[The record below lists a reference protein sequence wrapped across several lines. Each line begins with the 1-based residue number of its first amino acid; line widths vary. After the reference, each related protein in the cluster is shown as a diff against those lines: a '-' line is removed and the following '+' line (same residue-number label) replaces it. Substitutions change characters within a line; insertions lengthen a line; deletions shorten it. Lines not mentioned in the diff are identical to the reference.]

1 MVYTRAIVRS
11 FIPFAGIAFLLAV
24 SDEKKLFLSVI
35 AIPAAIAIP
44 LIIRSTQ
51 KIISAVRTKQ
61 LIDKKSVILY
71 GVTLAVMPAGA
82 CFFFM
87 IDAALSHGADHGLFF
102 DRCLF
107 LITVG
112 VVYPLADLMWYHAA
126 QQADA
131 GKIQKIKYSMMIS
144 QALILGVAVFLL
156 VRIVGPPLNASL
168 RLQYRDFAKKLIHY
182 GINVQLQDRYGAT
195 PLWYAVHRVDVDM
208 AARLLDRGA
217 RLDAEI
223 AGLGLRRAV
232 EDKNINMLKLLL
244 DRGASPDSVYMGAP
258 PLIVACHQKDAA
270 TIRILLERGADIHLK
285 SKYPNMPYDG
295 KSPLD
300 VAREAGDAKV
310 LELLLGYKK
319 Q

>member
-1 MVYTRAIVRS
+1 MVHARAVVRS
-11 FIPFAGIAFLLAV
+11 LIPFAGMAILLIL
-24 SDEKKLFLSVI
+24 SDEKKLFLSII
-35 AIPAAIAIP
+35 AIPVAVAIP
-44 LIIRSTQ
+44 LIVWSTR
-51 KIISAVRTKQ
+51 KIISDALAKRFIEQKY
-61 LIDKKSVILY
+61 VILY
-71 GVTLAVMPAGA
+71 GVTLAVIAAGA

-112 VVYPLADLMWYHAA
+112 VVYPLADLMWYRAA
-126 QQADA
+126 GRAQA
-131 GKIQKIKYSMMIS
+131 GKIHKIKYPMIIS

-156 VRIVGPPLNASL
+156 VRIAGPPLNTAL
-168 RLQYRDFAKKLIHY
+168 RLQYRDFAKQQIHH
-182 GINVQLQDRYGAT
+182 GFDVRRKDRYGAT
-195 PLWYAVHRVDVDM
+195 PLWYAVHRVDADM

-217 RLDAEI
+217 RLDSEI

-232 EDKNINMLKLLL
+232 EDKNTDMLKLLL
-244 DRGASPDSVYMGAP
+244 DKGAAPDSADMGAT
-258 PLIVACHQKDAA
+258 PLVVACQQKDTAS
-270 TIRILLERGADIHLK
+270 IRILLDGGADIHRK

-300 VAREAGDAKV
+300 VARETGDAKV
-310 LELLLGYKK
+310 LDLLLGRNK